1 MTSANLPYFLCIVLF
16 VIGLYAVVAK
26 RNLIKIVIGLL
37 IMQHSVNCFLVLL
50 CYRTS
55 GVPPVLTE
63 QATPAGF
70 TTPFSDTLPQALIF
84 TSIIIGLGMLAFT
97 VALTVR
103 LYNKCGTFD
112 ITEIKRLKG

>member
-1 MTSANLPYFLCIVLF
+1 MNYANLPYFLCVVLF
-16 VIGLYAVVAK
+16 AIGLYAIVAK

-50 CYRTS
+50 CYRAPS
-55 GVPPVLTE
+55 PRVGYVELGNDPV
-63 QATPAGF
+63 
-70 TTPFSDTLPQALIF
+70 PQALIL
-84 TSIIIGLGMLAFT
+84 TNIVIGLAILAFT

-103 LYNKCGTFD
+103 LYNKYGTFD